1 MNPTYPAYY
10 DPYQQQ
16 QQQQYYDQQ
25 QYYSP
30 TAPQPQYAQQPQQ
43 QQQYYYPNQPN
54 APEAYG
60 SQSPY
65 NNPYING
72 AHAHSQQMPLYGAHS
87 ASPYHRPSPPSH
99 MIPNPTRSHTPPSI
113 QHLAPNRFQQASA
126 QSPEYVRRSR
136 SRSNNPAI
144 HQQHIP
150 MHPAH
155 RRTDTTQSQPPLYKT
170 PPQNKRRA
178 TTERGARRRSPQQ
191 SSTEKPYWK
200 HQNRPQTK
208 TRRPEYG
215 TSSRQEKPRSPHG
228 RSMSSPPTTKG
239 ISGESVKNAYGKRT
253 PNHWALMED
262 QKVVEPKSTLS
273 PVFEE
278 KQKKLVDAG
287 IDDLIA
293 DFNDEE
299 EDDTEQRDAIHESH
313 RDPDSDSDGLPG
325 KGSPPVP
332 QKVINFPTPNVQR
345 PPSEHNYEARSDAAS
360 KISSLDGVENTPEEN
375 GTNAHYDRQY
385 EFEKRAL
392 MSSEPK
398 SRYPD
403 PLPPRDIDLASVTT
417 RTDSEPRKR
426 SPSKEIPHE
435 MAFPEIPESVTTP
448 DKGSRSPDKFSNTLN
463 TMASENEDRVNE
475 LFDQL
480 KLDSP
485 RISMGGMD
493 IPDGDSEKP
502 MLEES
507 DDEFELPDEFP
518 NPFASQKSYF
528 KMIGKDEGSEDS
540 SDKYKKDGGVGGL
553 VNSVAFDDDDE
564 EKKKSRMPEFTN
576 KQANLILAVLM
587 GTFGIMLGSSTIG
600 TDNDW
605 WVWVTIAIV
614 GSGMFITSL
623 FACIFGSIAF
633 WDFEDFK
640 TEFQKLDPVK
650 QSDDI
655 RLEIEAQKRKR
666 LQKYKDEQKKLREE
680 RQQIANERMK
690 MQWEMDDMIT
700 DFWLLHDENLNL
712 IDWENLGNNTAS
724 DPQKTDSLPKTKP
737 RRKSTQ
743 ECLRIFRRLPAEE
756 MEEIIDTYQKMQ
768 NQKKKQQK
776 RNSIAGSDAGTSVT
790 SFSTLLSSHRE
801 SVQGR
806 RQSAALSDYSHR
818 SGVYVQTLEEV
829 NREPRPIVRDQADEM
844 RQNMWES
851 DSLQDERAPLFD
863 GSRIEMTERPK
874 VRFSVSGVKEPST
887 TPQVTHTQQASFF
900 TQSGS
905 YQHHENQPLLGGTE

>member
-1 MNPTYPAYY
+1 
-10 DPYQQQ
+10 
-16 QQQQYYDQQ
+16 
-25 QYYSP
+25 
-30 TAPQPQYAQQPQQ
+30 
-43 QQQYYYPNQPN
+43 
-54 APEAYG
+54 
-60 SQSPY
+60 
-65 NNPYING
+65 
-72 AHAHSQQMPLYGAHS
+72 
-87 ASPYHRPSPPSH
+87 
-99 MIPNPTRSHTPPSI
+99 
-113 QHLAPNRFQQASA
+113 
-126 QSPEYVRRSR
+126 
-136 SRSNNPAI
+136 
-144 HQQHIP
+144 
-150 MHPAH
+150 
-155 RRTDTTQSQPPLYKT
+155 
-170 PPQNKRRA
+170 
-178 TTERGARRRSPQQ
+178 
-191 SSTEKPYWK
+191 
-200 HQNRPQTK
+200 
-208 TRRPEYG
+208 
-215 TSSRQEKPRSPHG
+215 
-228 RSMSSPPTTKG
+228 
-239 ISGESVKNAYGKRT
+239 
-253 PNHWALMED
+253 LMED
-262 QKVVEPKSTLS
+262 QQVVEPKSTLS

-299 EDDTEQRDAIHESH
+299 EDDTEQHEEH

-325 KGSPPVP
+325 KWSPPVP
-332 QKVINFPTPNVQR
+332 QNVIHFPTPNAQR
-345 PPSEHNYEARSDAAS
+345 PPSEHTYEARSDAAS
-360 KISSLDGVENTPEEN
+360 KISSLDGVKNTPQEN
-375 GTNAHYDRQY
+375 GRNDHYDRQY

-392 MSSEPK
+392 MTSEPK

-403 PLPPRDIDLASVTT
+403 PIPPRDIDMASVTT

-426 SPSKEIPHE
+426 SPSKEIPNE
-435 MAFPEIPESVTTP
+435 MTFPEIPESVTTP
-448 DKGSRSPDKFSNTLN
+448 DKASRSSPDKFSNTLN
-463 TMASENEDRVNE
+463 NMATENEDRVNE

-485 RISMGGMD
+485 RMSMGGMD
-493 IPDGDSEKP
+493 IPDGDSDKP

-507 DDEFELPDEFP
+507 DDGFDMPEDFP

-540 SDKYKKDGGVGGL
+540 SDKYKKNLGGL
-553 VNSVAFDDDDE
+553 VNRVPFDDDDE
-564 EKKKSRMPEFTN
+564 QKKKSRIPEFTN
-576 KQANLILAVLM
+576 KQANLMLAVLM
-587 GTFGIMLGSSTIG
+587 GIFGMMLGMSTIG

-614 GSGMFITSL
+614 GSGMFITSI
-623 FACIFGSIAF
+623 FACIFGSFAF

-640 TEFQKLDPVK
+640 TEFEKLDQVK

-666 LQKYKDEQKKLREE
+666 MQKYKDEQKKLREE
-680 RQQIANERMK
+680 RQQIANERLK

-712 IDWENLGNNTAS
+712 IDWENIGNNTSS
-724 DPQKTDSLPKTKP
+724 DPTKTDSIQQKTKS

-776 RNSIAGSDAGTSVT
+776 RNSVAGSDAGTSVT
-790 SFSTLLSSHRE
+790 SFSTFLSSHRS
-801 SVQGR
+801 SVNGR
-806 RQSAALSDYSHR
+806 RQSAALSDYSSHR
-818 SGVYVQTLEEV
+818 SGVYVQSLEEV

-844 RQNMWES
+844 RQTMWES

-874 VRFSVSGVKEPST
+874 VRFSVSGVQEPST

-905 YQHHENQPLLGGTE
+905 YKHHENQPLLGGAE